1 MVIGCPKEIKN
12 QEYRVGLTPSN
23 VADYIRHGN
32 KVIMET
38 GAGIGSGFTDEEYK
52 NAGAEIDAGTNEG
65 YTALMGAAIKGNM
78 EMAQV
83 LLDAGADINH
93 KAPNG
98 KTALIMAQEKNQ
110 DEMVNFLKSNGAE

>member
-52 NAGAEIDAGTNEG
+52 NAGAEIADKKRVFEADMIIKVKEPIEEEYEYFRENQIL
-65 YTALMGAAIKGNM
+65 YTYLHLAADKPLT
-78 EMAQV
+78 EM
-83 LLDAGADINH
+83 LL
-93 KAPNG
+93 K
-98 KTALIMAQEKNQ
+98 KK
-110 DEMVNFLKSNGAE
+110 